1 MFQKK
6 KQDPKKSKG
15 LALLEA
21 KAKNISKQKQDL
33 KKNEVFRK
41 RNTNTRRVWAK
52 PSWKRD

>member
-52 PSWKRD
+52 PS